1 MPKFIDKF
9 LAAIGGKEYS
19 SSSFKSGGKGKK
31 KKKGRA
37 MKHSRTSYQKQG
49 RGAAPRR
56 GAPSPRPP
64 ARRP

>member
-19 SSSFKSGGKGKK
+19 SSSYKSSSRGSK

-37 MKHSRTSYQKQG
+37 MKHSRTSYKKQG
-49 RGAAPRR
+49 GGPRPAARPP
-56 GAPSPRPP
+56 ARPP